1 MSALIE
7 VDQIS
12 RYFGKTA
19 AVNNISFSLEKGEVL
34 GFLGINGAGKT
45 TTMQMLSGCLAPSKG
60 TLKIAGFDMLTAP
73 LLAKRQIGYLP
84 DTPPLYKD
92 QTVTEFLTYC
102 AQLHAVPKQNI
113 TAALDNTLERC
124 GLTKVATRLINNLSK
139 GFQQRVG
146 IAQAII
152 HNPSIIILD
161 EPTVGLDPIQ
171 IKEIRCLIKELGQ
184 DHGVILSTHIL
195 SEVEETC
202 TQVQIIHK
210 GQLVVKESLLNL
222 TQLYKQNC
230 LMIKTNQP
238 VNLDLLSNIPGVYDI
253 VTMPEHKYHIEY
265 DPNLD
270 PSQTVTEMIIS
281 HGWGLQEMTPI
292 KTTLEDWFVKYTS
305 NPDLIQ

>member
-7 VDQIS
+7 VDQLS

-19 AVNNISFSLEKGEVL
+19 AVNNISFNLEKGEVL

-45 TTMQMLSGCLAPSKG
+45 TTMQMLSGCLEPSQG

-230 LMIKTNQP
+230 LMIKTNRP
-238 VNLDLLSNIPGVYDI
+238 VNLDLLSNITGVYDI
-253 VTMPEHKYHIEY
+253 VTLPEHKYHIEY

-270 PSQTVTEMIIS
+270 PSQTVTEIIIS
-281 HGWGLQEMTPI
+281 HGWGLQEMTPV

>member
-7 VDQIS
+7 VDQLS

-19 AVNNISFSLEKGEVL
+19 AVNNISFNLEKGEVL

-45 TTMQMLSGCLAPSKG
+45 TTMQMLSGCLEPSKG

-253 VTMPEHKYHIEY
+253 VTMPEHIYHIEY

-270 PSQTVTEMIIS
+270 PSQTVTEIIIS
-281 HGWGLQEMTPI
+281 HGWGLQEMTPV